1 MIERLIDNFDLLANA
16 PNGVSELRKMILQL
30 AVQGKLVSQDPNDE
44 PAEILLEKIKAEK
57 EKLIKEGKIKKQK
70 VLPPINP
77 DELPYELP
85 SQWAWTRMDL
95 ITEKVHYGYTASADH
110 SQQEIR
116 LLRITDI
123 QNDSVD
129 WDSVPGCQIDE
140 KNIADYELND
150 GDILIAR
157 TGGTIGKS
165 YLVTNLDIH
174 SVFASY
180 LIRLVPHNQVL
191 PEYIK
196 VFLGSSHYWRQL
208 YESSMGTGQP
218 NVNGTSLRSLYVSL
232 PPFAEQK
239 RIVAKVDQL
248 MALCD
253 ELESKQ
259 QEYNEKRLSV
269 NASCLHSLTTASKKT
284 QPAAEKRLFN
294 NFDNLY
300 THPQTVSEL
309 KKAIL
314 QLAVQGNLVPQD
326 PNDEPAEILLEK
338 IKTEK
343 EKLIKEGKIKKQKPL
358 PPINPDELPYELPKQ
373 WAWTRMD
380 LITEKV
386 HYGYT
391 ASADHSQQEIL
402 LLRITDIQNDSVNWD
417 SVPGCQIDENN
428 ITDYELNNGDILIAR
443 TGGTIGKSYLVTNLD
458 RLSVFAS
465 YLIRLVPYNQV
476 LPEYIKVFLG
486 SQHYWRQL
494 YESSM
499 GTGQPN
505 VNGTSLR
512 RLYVS
517 LPPLEEQKRIVAKV
531 DQLMALCDELEARL
545 SQAQEESE
553 SLAASIVYHLCDQV
567 TTEEVTS

>member
-1 MIERLIDNFDLLANA
+1 MW
-16 PNGVSELRKMILQL
+16 
-30 AVQGKLVSQDPNDE
+30 DE
-44 PAEILLEKIKAEK
+44 
-57 EKLIKEGKIKKQK
+57 
-70 VLPPINP
+70 V
-77 DELPYELP
+77 
-85 SQWAWTRMDL
+85 
-95 ITEKVHYGYTASADH
+95 
-110 SQQEIR
+110 
-116 LLRITDI
+116 
-123 QNDSVD
+123 
-129 WDSVPGCQIDE
+129 
-140 KNIADYELND
+140 
-150 GDILIAR
+150 
-157 TGGTIGKS
+157 
-165 YLVTNLDIH
+165 
-174 SVFASY
+174 
-180 LIRLVPHNQVL
+180 
-191 PEYIK
+191 
-196 VFLGSSHYWRQL
+196 
-208 YESSMGTGQP
+208 
-218 NVNGTSLRSLYVSL
+218 
-232 PPFAEQK
+232 
-239 RIVAKVDQL
+239 
-248 MALCD
+248 
-253 ELESKQ
+253 
-259 QEYNEKRLSV
+259 
-269 NASCLHSLTTASKKT
+269 
-284 QPAAEKRLFN
+284 
-294 NFDNLY
+294 
-300 THPQTVSEL
+300 
-309 KKAIL
+309 
-314 QLAVQGNLVPQD
+314 
-326 PNDEPAEILLEK
+326 AEILLEK